1 MLRITLEERPETT
14 QIKIEGRLS
23 GPYVDELERTW
34 RALQPGLNGKQL
46 SVDLCGMT
54 GVDESGRRLL
64 AEMYSK
70 NHAQF
75 IARSVL
81 TEFYAEQARQIGRSK
96 VNPGAT
102 KCVPRT
108 LVN

>member
-14 QIKIEGRLS
+14 RIKIEGRLS
-23 GPYVDELERTW
+23 GPYVAELDRTW
-34 RALQPGLNGKQL
+34 RTLIPALREKSL

-54 GVDESGRRLL
+54 GVDEAGKRLL
-64 AEMYSK
+64 GEIYRNSHAE
-70 NHAQF
+70 F

-81 TEFYAEQARQIGRSK
+81 TEFYAEQARQIGRNNS
-96 VNPGAT
+96 NGGTAPCAS
-102 KCVPRT
+102 RT